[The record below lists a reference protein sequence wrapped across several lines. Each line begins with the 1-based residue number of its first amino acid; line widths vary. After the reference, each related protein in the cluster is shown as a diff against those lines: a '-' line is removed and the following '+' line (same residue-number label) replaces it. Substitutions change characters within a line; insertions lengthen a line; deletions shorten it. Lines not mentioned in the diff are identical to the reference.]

1 MKLHPGRPV
10 SSLLLALAFA
20 AALAA
25 GLRQEAAPALAQRV
39 PPGGLD
45 EATLRQYGTRH
56 VLPLLGG
63 TGQRGFL
70 KVTNIGWKATQV
82 LVVELAAS
90 GSLRCEVGT
99 EASRIKAVTCLKD
112 LGRWQTGELAL
123 SGQDTAALVYSL
135 DAAAVPDACQ
145 AFQAVRSGQTPL
157 GNWEREVQAAQKG
170 EPIAVLAVDQ
180 KGAHRLTSLG
190 QALFVGN
197 LVGQRTEQV
206 RGLSGVAGAA
216 SGQRLRVFNSG
227 ANCNPATL
235 RLGPQAPKAAD
246 CRTDPGQSLD
256 LGGYDARD
264 LRPTLAGGAGGLT
277 VARTARNLPPASD
290 LALGLEVLEA
300 KGGYR
305 LSAPPSVATAGGPLA
320 FPMAVGPMTEQASEL
335 LITNLHVT
343 ATARIALTMYDGN
356 GNVHRLYN
364 DPEELCAGATR
375 RYDIQALAGE
385 IPSTT
390 GRGGGQPRPPYLS
403 LRAEA
408 TSAQLP
414 DFVPLAGTMSIR
426 SAEGVVA
433 YAGQYLPAEQPLFRS
448 RIDRVDGNGSLVAV
462 VPDIKKNWGP
472 DQLSTYLAIM
482 NLQAPHP
489 ENIVSIDFYDES
501 GTLVLAGVERPL
513 TPVAFLDTQEA
524 IKRPGA
530 VGGATPTPGPIESLP
545 DGFRG
550 TALVRG
556 QRIPGT
562 LFMVLAIEHRT
573 TTPPGPRTPLM
584 LAAPLSVSG
593 SVLLPSWPDPSLPT
607 PTTRP
612 RVTNTPGG
620 PTAAPGTGTPQR
632 PTPGA
637 GTGTPNRPRLT
648 PSATPEEATPTA
660 ALPTQAPPT
669 QAPPSGG
676 KAYLPGLLMGGALG
690 EGMTR

>member
-1 MKLHPGRPV
+1 MKLRP
-10 SSLLLALAFA
+10 SLLLSLTLGFA
-20 AALAA
+20 AALSL
-25 GLRQEAAPALAQRV
+25 GLRQEAGPALAQRN
-39 PPGGLD
+39 PPGGID

-56 VLPLLGG
+56 VLPLVGG
-63 TGQRGFL
+63 TGQRGLL
-70 KVTNIGWKATQV
+70 KVTNVGWKATQV
-82 LVVELAAS
+82 LLVELAAS

-99 EASRIKAVTCLKD
+99 EVGRIKAVTCLKD

-123 SGQDTAALVYSL
+123 SGQDTSALVYSL

-157 GNWEREVQAAQKG
+157 ANWERDVQAAQKG
-170 EPIAVLAVDQ
+170 EPIAVLAVDH
-180 KGAHRLTSLG
+180 KGGHRLTSLG
-190 QALFVGN
+190 QTLFANN
-197 LVGQRTEQV
+197 LVGQRTEQL
-206 RGLSGVAGAA
+206 RGLAGVADAQ
-216 SGQRLRVFNSG
+216 SGQTLRVFNSG
-227 ANCNPATL
+227 ANCNPAAL

-246 CRTDPGQSLD
+246 CRAGAPQSLD

-264 LRPTLAGGAGGLT
+264 LRPSLSGGTGGLT

-290 LALGLEVLEA
+290 LAMALEVVEA

-305 LSAPPSVATAGGPLA
+305 MNALASGAASGGPLA
-320 FPMAVGPMTEQASEL
+320 FPMAVGPMTGQSSEL

-343 ATARIALTMYDGN
+343 ATAKIALTMYDGN

-364 DPEELCAGATR
+364 DAEELCAGATR

-385 IPSTT
+385 IPPTT
-390 GRGGGQPRPPYLS
+390 GRGGGGPQRPPYLS

-414 DFVPLAGTMSIR
+414 DFVPLAGSLRIQ
-426 SAEGVVA
+426 SNEGLVA

-462 VPDIKKNWGP
+462 VPDVKKNYGP

-501 GTLVLAGVERPL
+501 GKLVLGGVERAL

-524 IKRPGA
+524 VKRG
-530 VGGATPTPGPIESLP
+530 VNNGGATPTPGPVEGLP

-562 LFMVLAIEHRT
+562 LFTVLAIEHRT
-573 TTPPGPRTPLM
+573 TTPPGPRTPVM

-593 SVLLPSWPDPSLPT
+593 SVLLPSWPDPSIPT
-607 PTTRP
+607 PTPRP

-620 PTAAPGTGTPQR
+620 PTPEPGTGTPS
-632 PTPGA
+632 
-637 GTGTPNRPRLT
+637 RPRLT
-648 PSATPEEATPTA
+648 PSVTPVEATPTTA
-660 ALPTQAPPT
+660 APTPAP
-669 QAPPSGG
+669 GG
-676 KAYLPGLLMGGALG
+676 KAFLPGLLMGGALG
-690 EGMTR
+690 EGVTR